1 MFNKYLFKFY
11 LIFCV
16 ALVYGQSSGQVN
28 QLLKKAGISRSEAES
43 LMRKEVEKKSGS
55 ELKEKIIPSKN
66 FDSADDVKSILESTS
81 SVNKTKD
88 NNVILNPTWDPP
100 PLSLSIKI

>member
-43 LMRKEVEKKSGS
+43 LMRKEVEKSR
-55 ELKEKIIPSKN
+55 
-66 FDSADDVKSILESTS
+66 V
-81 SVNKTKD
+81 
-88 NNVILNPTWDPP
+88 LN
-100 PLSLSIKI
+100 